1 MFCQK
6 LKTALDSSGL
16 SRREIT
22 ERTGIPAAS
31 LSQYI
36 HGRNVPAA
44 EKRRQ
49 LAQVLGV
56 PEDYFED
63 DVDRIPTMVRPSTVM
78 TVKEA
83 ADRLGVTRKIV
94 EDGLRAKIFPW
105 GYAFIPEGSS
115 HYKYIIIRAKF
126 EADVG
131 GEAVCLT

>member
-6 LKTALDSSGL
+6 FKIVLDGSGL

-22 ERTGIPAAS
+22 EKTGIPAAS
-31 LSQYI
+31 ISQYI
-36 HGRNVPAA
+36 HGRNVPSL
-44 EKRRQ
+44 EKRQR
-49 LAQVLGV
+49 LARVLGV

-63 DVDRIPTMVRPSTVM
+63 DADRIPTMVRPSTVM

-83 ADRLGVTRKIV
+83 ADRLGVTRKII

-126 EADVG
+126 EADIEG
-131 GEAVCLT
+131 RQYA

>member
-6 LKTALDSSGL
+6 LKAALDTSGL

-31 LSQYI
+31 LSQYV
-36 HGRNVPAA
+36 HGRNVPGPD
-44 EKRRQ
+44 KRRQ
-49 LAQVLGV
+49 LAKILGV

-63 DVDRIPTMVRPSTVM
+63 DIDRIPTMVRPSTVM

-94 EDGLRAKIFPW
+94 EDGLRAKIFLGATPSFQRDQ
-105 GYAFIPEGSS
+105 ATIN
-115 HYKYIIIRAKF
+115 
-126 EADVG
+126 
-131 GEAVCLT
+131 T